1 MNLKSM
7 SLAGDGEA
15 TQIQAYQAVSKAAVL
30 SLVFAVVGLFAFLI
44 PGLLFLPLL
53 ALIFGVVGIV
63 NLRRYP
69 EELTGKKS
77 AIFGLLIALVGL
89 IGATALHVSVY
100 LTEVPDG
107 FQRISFNDLAPDK
120 KKPEMPIPPQ
130 AIQLEG
136 QRVFLKGYVHPSVD
150 RKGDVDRFILV
161 PDMGTC
167 CFGGQPKLTDM
178 IEVKLVGGLSVRYSY
193 RRLALAG
200 TFHLD
205 PTVSARDG
213 SQGPCYKLI
222 AEYLK

>member
-1 MNLKSM
+1 MSFKSM
-7 SLAGDGEA
+7 TLAGDAEA

-30 SLVFAVVGLFAFLI
+30 SFAFAAVGLFAFLI
-44 PGLLFLPLL
+44 PALLFLPLL
-53 ALIFGVVGIV
+53 GLIFGMIGLS

-69 EELTGKKS
+69 DELTGKKS
-77 AIFGLLIALVGL
+77 AIVGLLLSVIGL

-100 LTEVPDG
+100 LTEVPEG

-120 KKPEMPIPPQ
+120 KNPMMPIPPQ
-130 AIQLEG
+130 AIELEG

-150 RKGDVDRFILV
+150 RKGNVDRFLLV

-193 RRLALAG
+193 RKLALAG